1 MEPAKTETACFLI
14 ADLSGYTGYLAGV
27 ELDHAQDIIADILDN
42 IVRGLRPPFRLAK
55 FEGDALL
62 ALRFRQYRGHS
73 RLAVIRLSD
82 SDGGTWRVRS
92 AGAADQL
99 SFHRKPDGGTRVE
112 FCFAMPKPKERKYSR
127 SARRGLREFYT
138 WAMTNL
144 NTVLT
149 GETATAAVIEEP
161 ELLPMQE
168 RFLTQPVR
176 RV

>member
-1 MEPAKTETACFLI
+1 MRCLHCDFANIE
-14 ADLSGYTGYLAGV
+14 
-27 ELDHAQDIIADILDN
+27 DILDWQSFDY
-42 IVRGLRPPFRLAK
+42 RTLTAELGAFGPP
-55 FEGDALL
+55 ALL
-62 ALRFRQYRGHS
+62 ISYLF
-73 RLAVIRLSD
+73 
-82 SDGGTWRVRS
+82 TE
-92 AGAADQL
+92 
-99 SFHRKPDGGTRVE
+99 KPDGGTRVE

-127 SARRGLREFYT
+127 SARRGLRDFYT